1 MPKFLSNVEHDA
13 DIIDINGN
21 SGTSGQVLSSLGA
34 GNGVDWI
41 DQTGGTSE
49 TAERIEVTVKN
60 VSGGSLSKGTVVH
73 ASPSANPPNG
83 NVIEV
88 IAADYDNSTKMPAIG
103 ILNETIA
110 NEAEGSAVMMGAVSG
125 IDTSG
130 FSIGDELYVGNLGAF
145 TNSKPATAG
154 QLIQKIAVVIK
165 SHASNGLIKIFGAGR
180 SNDVPLPL
188 YIDNANQ
195 RVGISEPSPDY
206 KLHVNGQIYS
216 ESDNYPVY
224 YLKRN
229 TSATGGSFS
238 TLTGI
243 ASAFKLE
250 TDSSGT
256 ITDGFGGGIVFS
268 IGDTFPNTAARIYA
282 RRDGGDQTG
291 ALQFWGGVDGE
302 TALMTLRASGN
313 VGIGTESPAEKLVV
327 SETRSGTTAAD
338 QTKYTLVSRST
349 VASGQT
355 PGTGGIKVAY
365 DDGTNEHGFGLV
377 SGSSSADF
385 LTSGPMHFY
394 TNSDL
399 NTNSAT
405 GFAMQLD
412 TNQRLT
418 IGSIT
423 PSQKLNVDGNVIANR
438 YYGYNATTHYIDPND
453 STTSAILNGAV
464 SIGASSVYTKLSV
477 TVPTGTGADGIF
489 IRSTFAGSSPMT
501 SDKDPFLSI
510 GCSDATGSVSTIFMG
525 EDATATSQESKIE
538 YSHDN
543 SALSIHVA
551 GQGVHREHVRFGHVS
566 SSAARTRFY
575 GNVGIG
581 TNPSSPLH
589 VSGVARATEGFSTDG
604 NNRFYT
610 WRALQNTASSSNQYY
625 RIARVTGSQ
634 STRFIIELAGRS
646 SSYSDGSLPAFGKIV
661 GQLNNDNNFDI
672 VYYNA
677 SATDE
682 VVDEVGQVDV
692 NTVQTD
698 IYVRVGQFAE
708 LTAIGHIS
716 DGTIVTYD
724 SNSGS
729 TSAPT
734 NYVQATEYKLWNTGN
749 DGADSGLDADL
760 LDGVQGANYFKK
772 GADIGGSQNL
782 NNYTTDGYYHQN
794 SNSNATSG
802 SNYPAAAAGMLSV
815 VSDGVMVYQTYH
827 QYNGNAYYHRNYYNG
842 SWYAWR
848 KVWQDGNHGSGSGLD
863 ADLLDGQHASAFAA
877 SSHNHAAGDITS
889 GTFSTARIPNLAASK
904 ITSGTFSAARIA
916 HNSFD
921 IGDTTAETGRSVHET
936 GIYTFNRNNGN
947 LGTGTASAY
956 YSVLAFGQGAGG
968 SVQIAGEWTGGG
980 NKLYWRSLRDTTDN
994 WWDWKEIYHTN
1005 HKPTYS
1011 ELGAMAYSN
1020 LTGAPSSLPANGGNS
1035 DTVDNLHAASFLRSD
1050 AADTFTGKLSV
1061 GDTDIRRAGIYGIYD
1076 SNRIGHIWSMGTG
1089 YNIANNGADFGN
1101 LYGLAYK
1108 HTNNTTG
1115 GTMGGSHQMVWCN
1128 NGSARG
1134 SIGNNAVWHAESMK
1148 APIFYDSDNTAYYTN
1163 PASTSV
1169 MNIVNTDRLNMKD
1182 QGDYIT
1188 FYGNGNDN
1196 HSITSRN
1203 EAGSASDDI
1212 RINSYH
1218 SVFFNLDSNNNN
1230 GNSDTGI
1237 YVGEHGAGSG
1247 TIGSQ
1252 WTFKTTT
1259 DGITIASGSFRSPVF
1274 YDSNNTSFFAHLDS
1288 TADSIR
1294 AAGDIIAYYSSDKR
1308 YKENIKPIE
1317 SPIEKVKAI
1326 SGVTFEWNE
1335 KSHKETGKKDVGVIA
1350 QEVEE
1355 VLPEIV
1361 QTRDNG
1367 YKAVDYQKLTAVL
1380 IEAVKDQQKQID
1392 ELKSIINGSS

>member
-1 MPKFLSNVEHDA
+1 MAIPFLKGIDVTGTVDLSNLTIDGAQGTDGQVLTSTGSGIAWEDA
-13 DIIDINGN
+13 SGGASLSGGAANKLAIW
-21 SGTSGQVLSSLGA
+21 SGTSTLTNDTNLHWDTSNDRLG
-34 GNGVDWI
+34 I
-41 DQTGGTSE
+41 GTS
-49 TAERIEVTVKN
+49 
-60 VSGGSLSKGTVVH
+60 
-73 ASPSANPPNG
+73 SPSAKFH
-83 NVIEV
+83 IKETT
-88 IAADYDNSTKMPAIG
+88 NST
-103 ILNETIA
+103 
-110 NEAEGSAVMMGAVSG
+110 SSG
-125 IDTSG
+125 YLLQLQSVNGGGDYFNTSG
-130 FSIGDELYVGNLGAF
+130 FHRDSSQNMRLLLNKSAMSGANTVLINSSGDSYLSGG
-145 TNSKPATAG
+145 
-154 QLIQKIAVVIK
+154 
-165 SHASNGLIKIFGAGR
+165 
-180 SNDVPLPL
+180 D
-188 YIDNANQ
+188 
-195 RVGISEPSPDY
+195 VGIGTSSPSQ
-206 KLHVNGQIYS
+206 KLHVNG
-216 ESDNYPVY
+216 
-224 YLKRN
+224 
-229 TSATGGSFS
+229 
-238 TLTGI
+238 
-243 ASAFKLE
+243 
-250 TDSSGT
+250 
-256 ITDGFGGGIVFS
+256 
-268 IGDTFPNTAARIYA
+268 
-282 RRDGGDQTG
+282 
-291 ALQFWGGVDGE
+291 
-302 TALMTLRASGN
+302 
-313 VGIGTESPAEKLVV
+313 
-327 SETRSGTTAAD
+327 
-338 QTKYTLVSRST
+338 
-349 VASGQT
+349 
-355 PGTGGIKVAY
+355 
-365 DDGTNEHGFGLV
+365 
-377 SGSSSADF
+377 
-385 LTSGPMHFY
+385 
-394 TNSDL
+394 
-399 NTNSAT
+399 
-405 GFAMQLD
+405 
-412 TNQRLT
+412 
-418 IGSIT
+418 
-423 PSQKLNVDGNVIANR
+423 NVIADR
-438 YYGYNATTHYIDPND
+438 YYGYNATNYYIDPND
-453 STTSAILNGAV
+453 GTTSAILNGDV
-464 SIGASSVYTKLSV
+464 SIGSSSTYTKLSV
-477 TVPTGTGADGIF
+477 TADTGTGGDGIF
-489 IRSTFAGSSPMT
+489 IRSAFAGGSPMV

-525 EDATATSQESKIE
+525 EDSTATSQESKIE

-581 TNPSSPLH
+581 TNPSAPLH
-589 VSGVARATEGFSTDG
+589 VSGLARATDGFSTDG

-610 WRALQNTASSSNQYY
+610 WRALQNTSSSSNQYY

-646 SSYSDGSLPAFGKIV
+646 TSYTDGVLPAFGKIV

-716 DGTIVTYD
+716 DGTMITYD

-749 DGADSGLDADL
+749 D
-760 LDGVQGANYFKK
+760 
-772 GADIGGSQNL
+772 
-782 NNYTTDGYYHQN
+782 
-794 SNSNATSG
+794 
-802 SNYPAAAAGMLSV
+802 
-815 VSDGVMVYQTYH
+815 
-827 QYNGNAYYHRNYYNG
+827 
-842 SWYAWR
+842 
-848 KVWQDGNHGSGSGLD
+848 GSGSGLD

-968 SVQIAGEWTGGG
+968 SVQIAGDWTGGG

-1020 LTGAPSSLPANGGNS
+1020 LTGTPSSLPANGGNS

-1061 GDTDIRRAGIYGIYD
+1061 GSTSSRSAGVYGVYD
-1076 SNRIGHIWSMGTG
+1076 SYKTGHIWSIGTG
-1089 YNIANNGADFGN
+1089 YEIPNDGSNFGD

-1115 GTMGGSHQMVWCN
+1115 GTMGGGHQMVWCD

-1134 SIGNNAVWHAESMK
+1134 SMGYSAVWHAESMK

-1169 MNIVNTDRLNMKD
+1169 MNIVTADRINMKD
-1182 QGDYIT
+1182 RGDFIS
-1188 FYGNGNDN
+1188 FYGNDNDD

-1203 EAGSASDDI
+1203 EAGSPDDDI

-1218 SVFFNLDSNNNN
+1218 SVFFDLDSNNNN
-1230 GNSDTGI
+1230 DNASTGI
-1237 YVGEHGAGSG
+1237 YVGQHGSGSG

-1259 DGITIASGSFRSPVF
+1259 DGITIASGSFRTPVF